1 MPQLL
6 QWKQAGKVRYIG
18 TTTSHGPA
26 PSADG
31 RVHAQGT
38 RWTSCRWTY
47 SLDNRD
53 AAQEIL
59 PLAEARRIAVLAN
72 TPFGFGATLRK
83 ALARPLP
90 PWAADLGVT
99 SWPQLLLKYVIS
111 HSAVTCAIP
120 GSTKVEHLEDNQAA
134 AHGPL
139 PDEAMRQKLEAFWDA
154 G

>member
-1 MPQLL
+1 MRKRALMTKKFLNGP
-6 QWKQAGKVRYIG
+6 
-18 TTTSHGPA
+18 TSPEEFQRQMA
-26 PSADG
+26 EFMRKYPLDF
-31 RVHAQGT
+31 VQVD
-38 RWTSCRWTY
+38 Y

-59 PLAEARRIAVLAN
+59 PLAAERRMAVLAN

-90 PWAADLGVT
+90 PLAADLGAT

-111 HSAVTCAIP
+111 HPAVTCAIP
-120 GSTKVEHLEDNQAA
+120 GSTKLEHLEDNQAA

-139 PDEAMRQKLEAFWDA
+139 PDEAMRHKLEAFWDA